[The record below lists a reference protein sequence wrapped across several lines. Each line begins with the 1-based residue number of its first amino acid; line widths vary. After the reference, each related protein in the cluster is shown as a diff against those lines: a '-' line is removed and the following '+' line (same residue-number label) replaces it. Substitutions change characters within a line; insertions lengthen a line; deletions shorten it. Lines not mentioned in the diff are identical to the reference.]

1 MKSKKRSKKSSSKS
15 KSTYKMAKLAL
26 KLATKTDKHVDIE
39 TFYPGPTG
47 MTGVTAIDSPVSQW
61 RLLNPCAQ
69 GTAYNQR
76 IADNIYMKS
85 IKGRLYIENAGFSI
99 GNTVLARVMV
109 VYQKFCFGTPPTIPQ
124 LFENGATPVFANNYN
139 PDYMGTQFHILADK
153 TFQVTSTKPIA
164 TVKFGMRLKSGKM
177 SKLSRI
183 NKITKYGTTAGTA
196 AAIATGG
203 LWLVAFIDNVTESA
217 PTTMTGRL
225 RLTYND

>member
-1 MKSKKRSKKSSSKS
+1 MKSKKRSKKGSS

-85 IKGRLYIENAGFSI
+85 IKGRLYIENASFSI
-99 GNTVLARVMV
+99 GATVLTRVMI
-109 VYQKFCFGTPPTIPQ
+109 VYQKFTFGSPPTIPQ
-124 LFENGATPVFANNYN
+124 LFENGSSPVFANNYN
-139 PDYMGTQFHILADK
+139 PDYMGTQFIVLADK

-164 TVKFGMRLKSGKM
+164 TVKFGMKLKSGKM
-177 SKLSRI
+177 SRLARI
-183 NKITKYGTTAGTA
+183 NKVTKYGTTAGTA

-203 LWLVAFIDNVTESA
+203 LWLVAFVDATNESG
-217 PTTMTGRL
+217 PTTLTGRL